1 MEKSI
6 SGYSLALKKSLTA
19 MDLSNRDFSWTYLSG
34 ADMRGSK
41 LRNSNF
47 FMADLTMADLRDA
60 DTQNAFGIE
69 NAIFYRTKVTAS
81 QASELSGRI
90 SSAHAS
96 AFKEVKRDRR
106 FASKREAISEI
117 GLKHLMHYERT
128 ISDILILEM
137 DLRRYDFS
145 NKTFVNSAIIGSN
158 VQGSSFAFSDLSGL
172 EIHRT
177 SGLGHSFFLQTS
189 VTKSQMA
196 SLRRELRL
204 ALRLSFEVDATNSGS
219 IIKG

>member
-6 SGYSLALKKSLTA
+6 LGYGLASKKPLAT
-19 MDLSNRDFSWTYLSG
+19 MDLSNRDFSWAYLSG

-47 FMADLTMADLRDA
+47 FMADLTMADLRAA
-60 DTQNAFGIE
+60 DTQSAFGIE

-81 QASELSGRI
+81 QAIELSGRI
-90 SSAHAS
+90 SNSHSS
-96 AFKEVKRDRR
+96 AFKEVERGKR
-106 FASKREAISEI
+106 FASKRKAISEV
-117 GLKHLMHYERT
+117 GLRHMMYYERT

-137 DLRRYDFS
+137 DLRRCDFS
-145 NKTFVNSAIIGSN
+145 NKTFINSAIIGSN

-177 SGLGHSFFLQTS
+177 FGLGHSFFLQTS
-189 VTKSQMA
+189 VTKNQMA
-196 SLRRELRL
+196 SLRRELKL
-204 ALRLSFEVDATNSGS
+204 ALRLSFEVDKTHLSL
-219 IIKG
+219 